1 MSASGG
7 SQNGEVPPPP
17 KEIVGDDI
25 AKGLSLI
32 QRTADGSTYA
42 FSKLALN
49 EQEFEE
55 LGDALQHYEHL
66 RDINLSQNSLVNA
79 DKLRSLKYLQVLN
92 VSQNKIKDNQFLSE
106 SNQQLCFLSNVDMS

>member
-32 QRTADGSTYA
+32 QRTAGKWTNIFKNLIKHFSTDGSTYA

-49 EQEFEE
+49 EAEFEE

-66 RDINLSQNSLVNA
+66 RDINLSQNSL
-79 DKLRSLKYLQVLN
+79 
-92 VSQNKIKDNQFLSE
+92 
-106 SNQQLCFLSNVDMS
+106 